1 MGWNTTVIVLN
12 DAIDMIR
19 DDPNFGKNLY
29 YAVLACQRGEQQ
41 DVPAYAYRDGQVR
54 GVHVNAA
61 TVIEQHHADD
71 TAIVAVGQNCG
82 TKIGSCYYT
91 GRHDLPEGQEKILRQ
106 LADNMGYRL
115 VKKSKRK

>member
-19 DDPNFGKNLY
+19 DDVDFGRNLY
-29 YAVLACQRGEQQ
+29 YAILNSVRGEQV
-41 DVPAYAYRDGQVR
+41 DIPARSPRG

-71 TAIVAVGQNCG
+71 TAIVAVGQNYG

-91 GRHDLPEGQEKILRQ
+91 GRHDLPEGQERILRQ

-115 VKKSKRK
+115 VKKAKRK